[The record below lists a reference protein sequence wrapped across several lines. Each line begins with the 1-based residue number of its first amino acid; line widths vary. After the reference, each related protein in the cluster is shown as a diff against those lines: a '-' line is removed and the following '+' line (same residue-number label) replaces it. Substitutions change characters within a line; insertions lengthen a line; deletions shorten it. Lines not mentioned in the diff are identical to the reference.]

1 MNQFI
6 VRGALGGAALG
17 SLIGGAVSAAMILLL
32 QGLQPVVFL
41 TCGIYAGVVYGGIV
55 GAVRAARHA
64 PEPAYAINRRLR

>member
-6 VRGALGGAALG
+6 FRGAIAGAAVGSVLGGA
-17 SLIGGAVSAAMILLL
+17 ISAAMILLL

-41 TCGIYAGVVYGGIV
+41 SCGIYAGVVYGGLI

-64 PEPAYAINRRLR
+64 PEPAYAINRGIR